1 MNPVYLG
8 VDVASNTWVAAL
20 SLSEDGLEV
29 VHGPSPPSLS
39 EIAGYCEENEVVAV
53 TIDAQLAIALSDE
66 NGVRASDERLRDE
79 LPEDCRGWVMSSNSL
94 MAVPLRGRL
103 LAEHLSPTVGTVLET
118 HPRASLLFGLGHV
131 EREIHEAIREYK
143 RKSGDTRGQT
153 EARAGHTRALW
164 YHWSQ
169 RFRIACK
176 GAVEH
181 DGALDAL
188 VCATVSTCSTVRPP
202 SCIGSATR
210 LSAR

>member
-1 MNPVYLG
+1 
-8 VDVASNTWVAAL
+8 
-20 SLSEDGLEV
+20 
-29 VHGPSPPSLS
+29 
-39 EIAGYCEENEVVAV
+39 
-53 TIDAQLAIALSDE
+53 
-66 NGVRASDERLRDE
+66 
-79 LPEDCRGWVMSSNSL
+79 MSSNSL

-131 EREIHEAIREYK
+131 EQEIHEAIREYK

-153 EARAGHTRALW
+153 EARAGHTRALGQ
-164 YHWSQ
+164 HWSQ

-188 VCATVSTCSTVRPP
+188 VCATVSHLFHRSP
-202 SCIGSATR
+202 AELHR
-210 LSAR
+210 LRHEAVSKVGRGPFYVLAPDLAPEMHRVI